1 MSDWG
6 IAVSN
11 IENKMKQD
19 LKENDSQEQIVSRL
33 WNSIMENKL
42 HRLLMDTGTGTGEQ
56 RIPLEEYLDVLRR
69 FAHVNGGF
77 AFGFHVHHV
86 AVNILSQLMNQQQK
100 EDLKEMLEQG
110 KVFGLARSEAKM
122 ETRHHFK
129 TIIQKE
135 GSGFALYGRKEYC
148 TLAGIAD
155 YFVVFSQS
163 DIMDPK
169 PKSVQVCLVDSNR
182 PEVKVDKT
190 SHLEAL
196 VSSSTYSLIFNGYK
210 LLNSELVGNPGAYQK
225 IEDPDL
231 LPLGICAINLGMA
244 DLIITKFIEKI
255 KVMEGF
261 EKEEAL
267 QTLGKMDVRKRGAE
281 LLVDESIKIRP
292 PHKEAG
298 ICLRRAKGAIDEYV
312 NWTAE
317 EVLRLLGS
325 TGLLASNHLIELRND
340 VRASPFMPPNYRK
353 CLYDIGKGVMA
364 KIFE

>member
-1 MSDWG
+1 LSDWS

-11 IENKMKQD
+11 IEKKMKQD
-19 LKENDSQEQIVSRL
+19 LVEYDNQQQIITRIWDSIK
-33 WNSIMENKL
+33 ENKL
-42 HRLLMDTGTGTGEQ
+42 HRLLMDTGPQDQ
-56 RIPLEEYLDVLRR
+56 RISLKEYLKILRS
-69 FAHVNGGF
+69 FAHVDGGF

-100 EDLKEMLEQG
+100 EELKDMLEQG

-135 GSGFALYGRKEYC
+135 ESGFALYGRKDFC

-163 DIMDPK
+163 DTMDPK
-169 PKSVQVCLVDSNR
+169 PKSVQVCLVDGNR
-182 PEVKVDKT
+182 PEVEVDKT
-190 SHLEAL
+190 CQLEAL
-196 VSSSTYSLIFNGYK
+196 ISSSTYSLIFHDYK
-210 LLNSELVGNPGAYQK
+210 LVSSELIGNPGDFQN

-231 LPLGICAINLGMA
+231 LPLGLCTVNLGMA
-244 DLIITKFIEKI
+244 DRILTKFIEKI

-267 QTLGKMDVRKRGAE
+267 QTLGKMDFRKRGVE
-281 LLVDESIKIRP
+281 LLVEESIKIRP

-298 ICLRRAKGAIDEYV
+298 ICLRRAKGAVDEYV

-325 TGLLASNHLIELRND
+325 TGLMASHHFIELRND
-340 VRASPFMPPNYRK
+340 VRASSFMPPNYRK

-364 KIFE
+364 KILE